1 MSFRLARYDLILEY
15 PRYQVS
21 PSFNAGNPIERSID
35 STMMKAFLSKE
46 RLQSERA
53 AIHDP
58 EIEGRENNG
67 GRRYSSRDMLRRR

>member
-1 MSFRLARYDLILEY
+1 MSFRLAMYNLILEY

-35 STMMKAFLSKE
+35 SMITNASLSSE

-67 GRRYSSRDMLRRR
+67 GRRYSSRDMLTTK